1 MSIENATTH
10 QPSANQKNF
19 QKKGAA
25 RPAGSDAPEEG
36 QFCNADFHV
45 IATKH
50 GWTMGSYTNND
61 GTTGFILSNGQSMFH
76 FDVNGNIVL
85 ATGKP
90 GQSGCGGK
98 VIIHSNNHHEST
110 GSYNL
115 HVKGNDEEAEKE
127 GSAAAGG
134 DTKKTPAYSIYVEG
148 DVALESQGGDVGIKG
163 DNITLNA
170 VNNLILRAGENINIE
185 SAEGQGK
192 INMTGSDVNVDSS
205 FARFTTSGGF
215 YVDGSGEFSVN
226 QKDQVGAVAS
236 INTTGDINHVVSGK
250 YSVKATGDMQLE
262 SDTGHLLF
270 KATRGGTAT
279 IVGGSSVEEVRGT
292 KRSKITG
299 RSTSPKGQKDPV
311 YLLDLGAGTQGSL
324 EIKAASF
331 FKGKFVGTSD
341 FDTTVLNIKA
351 KGATKINGKSIFLN

>member
-1 MSIENATTH
+1 MSIQNATTH
-10 QPSANQKNF
+10 QPSANQKKF
-19 QKKGAA
+19 QNKGAA
-25 RPAGSDAPEEG
+25 RPEGADNLEEG
-36 QFCNADFHV
+36 QFCNDDFHV

-50 GWTMGSYTNND
+50 GWTMGSYTNSD
-61 GTTGFILSNGQSMFH
+61 GTTGFILSNGQSMIH
-76 FDVNGNIVL
+76 FDINGNIIL

-98 VIIHSNNHHEST
+98 VVIHSNNHHEST

-170 VNNLILRAGENINIE
+170 VNNLVLRSGENITLE
-185 SAEGQGK
+185 AGEGQGK
-192 INMTGSDVNVDSS
+192 ISMVATDIEADSS

-215 YVDGSGEFSVN
+215 YVDGTGEFAVN
-226 QKDQVGAVAS
+226 QKDKVGASAS
-236 INTTGDINHVVSGK
+236 INTIGDINHVVEGK
-250 YSVKATGDMQLE
+250 YMMKSSGDMQLE
-262 SDTGHLLF
+262 TTTGHLLF
-270 KATRGGTAT
+270 KAVRGGTAT
-279 IVGGSSVEEVRGT
+279 IVNGSSTEEVRGT
-292 KRSKITG
+292 KKLKVLG
-299 RSTSPKGQKDPV
+299 RSTSAKGQKDPT
-311 YLLDLGAGTQGSL
+311 YLMDLGPGTKGSL

-341 FDTTVLNIKA
+341 FDTTLLNVKA
-351 KGATKINGKSIFLN
+351 KGAVKINGKSIFLN